1 MPRSAKYSET
11 VTLPKGGPFRV
22 MRGEAV
28 VGTYDD
34 ILRAIAKM
42 KGCGYPACVTY
53 LDGELLAKMP
63 TPVNRSKASLPSNG
77 SYPESNHKA

>member
-22 MRGEAV
+22 MHSKAV
-28 VGTYDD
+28 VGIYDD

-53 LDGELLAKMP
+53 LDETLLAKMP
-63 TPVNRSKASLPSNG
+63 APVNRSKASLPSNG
-77 SYPESNHKA
+77 SYPESKHKV